1 MDGVRESQVE
11 ARRQQRTVLITGA
24 SGFVGAA
31 LVQTLDSPTLRV
43 RPTGRR
49 GGVHHVITDLSSK
62 TDWRAA
68 LDGVDAIVHAAG
80 PAHANTPPDELRRA
94 IVDGGAALA
103 RQAAAAGVRR
113 FVFIS
118 SIRAC
123 VSQTIDGPANEDT
136 PAVPRDAYGRAK
148 RDAELAILA
157 EASLRPIALRPPL
170 VIGPR
175 PKANLAR
182 FMRLLDTPLPLPFG
196 GIANKRNIVS
206 LDSLAEAVRLILAAE
221 QNPATGVMH
230 VCDQPAVSTS
240 EMAALLRR
248 GLGRP
253 ARIFQ
258 VPGFSRL
265 APAPLA
271 RSLEVDDSRLRDT
284 FGYWGQDAREALIA
298 CGKAWMR

>member
-11 ARRQQRTVLITGA
+11 TRRQQRTVLITGA

-31 LVQTLDSPTLRV
+31 LVQKLDSPTLRV
-43 RPTGRR
+43 RTTGRR
-49 GGVHHVITDLSSK
+49 AGVHHVITDLSSK

-68 LDGVDAIVHAAG
+68 LEGVDAIVHAAG
-80 PAHANTPPDELRRA
+80 PAHARTPRDELQRA

-123 VSQTIDGPANEDT
+123 LSQTTDAPANEDT
-136 PAVPRDAYGRAK
+136 PADPRDPYGQAK
-148 RDAELAILA
+148 RDAELAIFA
-157 EASLRPIALRPPL
+157 EEALRPIALRPPL

-182 FMRLLDTPLPLPFG
+182 FIRLLDTPLPLPFG

-206 LDSLAEAVRLILAAE
+206 LDSLGEAVRLILAADT
-221 QNPATGVMH
+221 PATGVLH
-230 VCDQPAVSTS
+230 VCDHPAVSTS

-253 ARIFQ
+253 ARLFQ
-258 VPGFSRL
+258 VPGFSRV

-271 RSLEVDDSRLRDT
+271 QGLEVDDSRLRET
-284 FGYWGQDAREALIA
+284 FGYRGQDAREALIA
-298 CGKAWMR
+298 CGKAWVR